1 MRITVMCFRNLLRR
15 RLRTTLCIF
24 GISLATVFI
33 VAIGATTSHYTNVIR
48 DMNIFFAGKI
58 VAVPEGAMV
67 VQGFP
72 VVGGNIPENIVEELS
87 QVEGVSTAVPMLVR
101 FGYQI
106 ETVVQLA
113 PSNITVGVPYGNW
126 STLVGRIPLESG
138 GKWPSVNDEVVL
150 GQSIARQYGL
160 EVGATFRAK
169 DVNLTVSG
177 ILDSRSA
184 LLLRSIIVPLDMARE
199 LHYPNLEV
207 NWIGNMVV
215 VTFDPGLSEEQV
227 AEKIRTEVLGIEALT
242 TDLRNE
248 IVEPLLSDIETWN
261 SGITTVLYALS
272 MVLIT
277 LVAMINISERRRDF
291 ATLDAIGAPKQTIF
305 RIVVTEIMVMGLIG
319 CIIGVV
325 VGSFS
330 AILFASLYTEIPL
343 SLFLA
348 HISEIVSPWLIIRVL
363 VSTVAV
369 AGVAG
374 MIPAVAATR
383 VNIAAE
389 LRSEY

>member
-1 MRITVMCFRNLLRR
+1 MCFRNLLRR

-33 VAIGATTSHYTNVIR
+33 VAIGATTTHYTQVIR
-48 DMNIFFAGKI
+48 DMNIFFTGKI

-72 VVGGNIPENIVEELS
+72 VVGGNIPQNIIEEIK
-87 QVEGVSTAVPMLVR
+87 QIEGVEAAVPMLVR

-106 ETVVQLA
+106 EAIVQLA
-113 PSNITVGVPYGNW
+113 PSNITIGVPYGNW
-126 STLVGRIPLESG
+126 SMLVGATPLEPG
-138 GKWPSVNDEVVL
+138 GNWPSERDEVVL
-150 GQSIARQYGL
+150 GQSIAAQYGL
-160 EVGATFRAK
+160 KVGSTLPVK
-169 DVNLTVSG
+169 DMNKTMQILTVSG

-184 LLLRSIIVPLDMARE
+184 LLLRGIIIPLEMARR
-199 LHYPNLEV
+199 LHYENPDV
-207 NWIGNMVV
+207 TWKGNMVV
-215 VTFDPGLSEEQV
+215 VAFESGLKEEEI
-227 AEKIRTEVLGIEALT
+227 AERIRAETRGIEALT

-261 SGITTVLYALS
+261 AGITSVLYALS

-291 ATLDAIGAPKQTIF
+291 ATLDAIGAPKRTVL
-305 RIVVTEIMVMGLIG
+305 RMVVTEILFIGLIG
-319 CIIGVV
+319 SIIGIV

-330 AILFASLYTEIPL
+330 AVLFASQYTNIPL
-343 SLFLA
+343 SLFLSN
-348 HISEIVSPWLIIRVL
+348 IFEIVTPWLIVRVL

-369 AGVAG
+369 ATLAG
-374 MIPAVAATR
+374 LVPALAATR
-383 VNIAAE
+383 INIAE
-389 LRSEY
+389 GLRSEY

>member
-1 MRITVMCFRNLLRR
+1 MCFRNLLRR

-33 VAIGATTSHYTNVIR
+33 VAIGATTTHYTQVIR

-72 VVGGNIPENIVEELS
+72 VVGGNIPQNIIEEIK
-87 QVEGVSTAVPMLVR
+87 QIEGVEAAVPMLVW
-101 FGYQI
+101 FGYLK
-106 ETVVQLA
+106 LA
-113 PSNITVGVPYGNW
+113 PSNITIGVPYGNW
-126 STLVGRIPLESG
+126 SMLVGATPLEPG
-138 GKWPSVNDEVVL
+138 GNWPSERDEVVL
-150 GQSIARQYGL
+150 GQSIAAQYEL
-160 EVGATFRAK
+160 KVGSTLPVK

-184 LLLRSIIVPLDMARE
+184 LLLRGIIVPLELARR
-199 LHYPNLEV
+199 LHYPDPDV
-207 NWIGNMVV
+207 SWKGNMVV
-215 VTFDPGLSEEQV
+215 VAFELGLIEEEI
-227 AEKIRTEVLGIEALT
+227 AERIRAETSGIEALT

-261 SGITTVLYALS
+261 AGITSVLYALS

-291 ATLDAIGAPKQTIF
+291 ATLDAIGAPKRTVL
-305 RIVVTEIMVMGLIG
+305 RMVVTEILFIGLIG
-319 CIIGVV
+319 SIIGIV

-330 AILFASLYTEIPL
+330 AVLFASQYTNIPL
-343 SLFLA
+343 SLFLSN
-348 HISEIVSPWLIIRVL
+348 IFEIVTPWLIVRVL
-363 VSTVAV
+363 FSTVAV
-369 AGVAG
+369 ATLAG
-374 MIPAVAATR
+374 LVPALAATR
-383 VNIAAE
+383 INIAE
-389 LRSEY
+389 GLRSEY

>member
-33 VAIGATTSHYTNVIR
+33 VAIGATTTHYTQVIR

-72 VVGGNIPENIVEELS
+72 VVGGNIPQNIIEEIK
-87 QVEGVSTAVPMLVR
+87 QIEGVEAAVPMLVW
-101 FGYQI
+101 FGYLK
-106 ETVVQLA
+106 LA
-113 PSNITVGVPYGNW
+113 PSNITIGVPYGNW
-126 STLVGRIPLESG
+126 SMLVGATPLEPG
-138 GKWPSVNDEVVL
+138 GNWPSERDEVVL
-150 GQSIARQYGL
+150 GQSIATQYEL
-160 EVGATFRAK
+160 KVGSTLPVK
-169 DVNLTVSG
+169 DMNKTMHILTVSG

-184 LLLRSIIVPLDMARE
+184 LLLRGIIIPLEMARR
-199 LHYPNLEV
+199 LHYENPDV
-207 NWIGNMVV
+207 TWKGNMVV
-215 VTFDPGLSEEQV
+215 VAFESGLKE
-227 AEKIRTEVLGIEALT
+227 AEIAERIRAETRGIEALT

-261 SGITTVLYALS
+261 AGITSVLYALS

-291 ATLDAIGAPKQTIF
+291 ATLDAIGAPKRTVL
-305 RIVVTEIMVMGLIG
+305 RMVVTEILFIGLIG
-319 CIIGVV
+319 SIIGIV

-330 AILFASLYTEIPL
+330 AVLFASQYTNIPL
-343 SLFLA
+343 SLFLSN
-348 HISEIVSPWLIIRVL
+348 IFEIVTPWLIVRVL

-369 AGVAG
+369 ASLAG
-374 MIPAVAATR
+374 LVPALAATR
-383 VNIAAE
+383 INIAE
-389 LRSEY
+389 GLRSEY

>member
-1 MRITVMCFRNLLRR
+1 MCFRNLLRR

-33 VAIGATTSHYTNVIR
+33 VAIGATTTHYTQVIR
-48 DMNIFFAGKI
+48 DMNIFFTGKI

-72 VVGGNIPENIVEELS
+72 VVGGNIPQNIIEEIK
-87 QVEGVSTAVPMLVR
+87 QIEGVEAAVPMLVR

-106 ETVVQLA
+106 EAIVQLA
-113 PSNITVGVPYGNW
+113 PSNITIGVPYGNW
-126 STLVGRIPLESG
+126 SMLVGATPLEPG
-138 GKWPSVNDEVVL
+138 GNWPSERDEVVL
-150 GQSIARQYGL
+150 GQSIAAQYGL
-160 EVGATFRAK
+160 KVGSTLPVK
-169 DVNLTVSG
+169 DMNKTMHILTVSG

-184 LLLRSIIVPLDMARE
+184 LLLRGIIIPLEMARR
-199 LHYPNLEV
+199 LHYENPDV
-207 NWIGNMVV
+207 TWKGNMVV
-215 VTFDPGLSEEQV
+215 VAFESGLKEEEI
-227 AEKIRTEVLGIEALT
+227 AERIRAETRGIEALT

-261 SGITTVLYALS
+261 AGITSVLYALS

-291 ATLDAIGAPKQTIF
+291 ATLDAIGAPKRTVL
-305 RIVVTEIMVMGLIG
+305 RMVVTEILFIGLIG
-319 CIIGVV
+319 SIIGIV

-330 AILFASLYTEIPL
+330 AVLFASQYTNIPL
-343 SLFLA
+343 SLFLSN
-348 HISEIVSPWLIIRVL
+348 IFEIVTPWLIVRVL

-369 AGVAG
+369 ATLAG
-374 MIPAVAATR
+374 LVPALAATR
-383 VNIAAE
+383 INIAE
-389 LRSEY
+389 GLRSEY